1 MAIFRAGKR
10 IGPFDIRGGIS
21 RGDFKSS
28 AYHKTDRD
36 PRFKQQANTENTIGR
51 FRAAMASAEGYA
63 RPSRFAVRIFPP
75 SSLNQMIKG
84 QNATTNREGT
94 TFDNEMYGG
103 EGQVKFNASGRHLN
117 QLTQTI
123 GRQVNI
129 HCDTVTMPGVDLQ
142 TQDIQYGSEPTRNM
156 VTSHGF
162 AGNIVATFYA
172 DKYLRERQFF
182 ELWQKLA
189 VNTISHKA
197 NYYDNYVG
205 KMHIYQLGSNFVGAS
220 AGSGSAKDR
229 DMPTYAV
236 EAIDVYPEKINPI
249 EYAYGTNN
257 TIVKITV
264 EFSYRQWFN
273 MGIESAAGLEFGHSM
288 QTAANIKART
298 PGLFGK
304 LPPSLQ
310 RVGRG
315 VMQQGRTVLNPVGR
329 IFKGKVFPPFT

>member
-10 IGPFDIRGGIS
+10 LGPFDIRGGIG

-36 PRFKQQANTENTIGR
+36 PRFKQQANPENTIGR

-63 RPSRFAVRIFPP
+63 RPNKFSVRVFPP
-75 SSLNQMIKG
+75 SNLHQLITNQN
-84 QNATTNREGT
+84 QTTSADGVT
-94 TFDNEMYGG
+94 YDNEMYNGTGQAAGLVGG
-103 EGQVKFNASGRHLN
+103 GVMNS
-117 QLTQTI
+117 LTQTV
-123 GRQVNI
+123 GRQLNI
-129 HCDTVTMPGVDLQ
+129 HCDSVTMPGVDLQ
-142 TQDIQYGSEPTRNM
+142 QQEIQYGSEPARNM

-182 ELWQKLA
+182 EMWQKLA

-205 KMHIYQLGSNFVGAS
+205 KMHIYQLGADSEQ
-220 AGSGSAKDR
+220 DR

-236 EAIDVYPEKINPI
+236 EAIDVYPEKIGAV
-249 EYAYGTNN
+249 EYGYGLNDQV
-257 TIVKITV
+257 VKISI
-264 EFSYRQWFN
+264 EFSYKQWFN
-273 MGIESAAGLEFGHSM
+273 MGIESARGLEFGHAM
-288 QTAANIKART
+288 QTAANVKART

-310 RVGRG
+310 RAGKDIF
-315 VMQQGRTVLNPVGR
+315 QQGRTVLNPIGR

>member
-10 IGPFDIRGGIS
+10 LGPFDIRGGIG

-36 PRFKQQANTENTIGR
+36 PRFKQQANPENTIGR

-63 RPSRFAVRIFPP
+63 RPNKFSVRVFPP
-75 SSLNQMIKG
+75 SNLHQLIANQN
-84 QNATTNREGT
+84 QTTSADGVT
-94 TFDNEMYGG
+94 YDNEMYNGTGQAAGLVGG
-103 EGQVKFNASGRHLN
+103 GVMNS
-117 QLTQTI
+117 LTQTV
-123 GRQVNI
+123 GRQLNI
-129 HCDTVTMPGVDLQ
+129 HCDSVSMPGVDLQ
-142 TQDIQYGSEPTRNM
+142 QQEIQYGSEPARNI

-182 ELWQKLA
+182 EMWQKLA

-205 KMHIYQLGSNFVGAS
+205 KMHIYQLGADSEQ
-220 AGSGSAKDR
+220 DR

-236 EAIDVYPEKINPI
+236 EAIDVYPEKIGAV
-249 EYAYGTNN
+249 EYGYGLNN
-257 TIVKITV
+257 QVVKISI
-264 EFSYRQWFN
+264 EFSYKQWFN
-273 MGIESAAGLEFGHSM
+273 MGIESARGLEFGHAM
-288 QTAANIKART
+288 QTAANVKART
-298 PGLFGK
+298 PGIFGK

-310 RVGRG
+310 RAGRDIF
-315 VMQQGRTVLNPVGR
+315 QQGRTVLNPIGR

>member
-36 PRFKQQANTENTIGR
+36 PRFKMQANTENTIGR
-51 FRAAMASAEGYA
+51 FRAAINSAEGFA

-75 SSLNQMIKG
+75 SSLNQMLKL
-84 QNATTNREGT
+84 QNATTNRDGVT
-94 TFDNEMYGG
+94 YNKEMYNGD
-103 EGQVKFNASGRHLN
+103 GQVNFNSSGSHLN

-129 HCDTVTMPGVDLQ
+129 MCDTVTMPGVDLQ
-142 TQDIQYGSEPTRNM
+142 TQEIQYGSEPTRNH

-182 ELWQKLA
+182 ELWQKH
-189 VNTISHKA
+189 VVGTVSHKA

-205 KMHIYQLGSNFVGAS
+205 KMHIYQLGADSEV
-220 AGSGSAKDR
+220 DR
-229 DMPTYAV
+229 DMPTYAI
-236 EAIDVYPEKINPI
+236 EAIDVYPEKIAQVDYS
-249 EYAYGTNN
+249 YAASNQ
-257 TIVKITV
+257 IQKITI
-264 EFSYRQWFN
+264 EFSYKQWFN
-273 MGIESAAGLEFGHSM
+273 MGIESTRGLEFGHSL
-288 QTAANIKART
+288 QTAANIKARD
-298 PGLFGK
+298 PGLFGM
-304 LPPSLQ
+304 LPPTLQ
-310 RVGRG
+310 RAGRDIFS
-315 VMQQGRTVLNPVGR
+315 QGRTVLNPIGR

>member
-36 PRFKQQANTENTIGR
+36 PRFKMQANTENTIGR
-51 FRAAMASAEGYA
+51 FRAAINSAEGFA

-75 SSLNQMIKG
+75 SSLNQMLKL
-84 QNATTNREGT
+84 QNATTNRDGVT
-94 TFDNEMYGG
+94 YNKEMYNGD
-103 EGQVKFNASGRHLN
+103 GQVNFNSSGSHLN

-129 HCDTVTMPGVDLQ
+129 MCDTVTMPGVDLQ
-142 TQDIQYGSEPTRNM
+142 TQEIQYGSEPTRNH

-182 ELWQKLA
+182 ELWQKH
-189 VNTISHKA
+189 VVGTVSHKA

-205 KMHIYQLGSNFVGAS
+205 KMHIYQLGADSEV
-220 AGSGSAKDR
+220 DR
-229 DMPTYAV
+229 DMPTYAI
-236 EAIDVYPEKINPI
+236 EAVDVYPEKIAQVD
-249 EYAYGTNN
+249 YSYGATNQ
-257 TIVKITV
+257 IQKITI
-264 EFSYRQWFN
+264 EFSYKQWFN
-273 MGIESAAGLEFGHSM
+273 MGIESARGLEFGHAM
-288 QTAANIKART
+288 QTAANIKARD
-298 PGLFGK
+298 PGLFGM
-304 LPPSLQ
+304 LPPELQ
-310 RVGRG
+310 RAGKDIF
-315 VMQQGRTVLNPVGR
+315 QQGRTVLNPIGR